1 MSGVPGDR
9 ADTRV
14 KPPLATIPFA
24 DLPART
30 LGMRLDLAS
39 GCVA

>member
-1 MSGVPGDR
+1 
-9 ADTRV
+9 
-14 KPPLATIPFA
+14 LAMTPFA
-24 DLPART
+24 DLPACT